1 MSDALK
7 VEPDLMAQ
15 AMASRVLLASPMNLL
30 AMLLT
35 IAKGWQ
41 AVKINEQAE
50 LVRKEAEDLYTRSQ
64 TMLGHIVS
72 LGNGLTT
79 ANNAYDG
86 LVGSVQGRLLVTL
99 RNFKSMGAIQEN
111 TPLVEISPLQHEPR
125 HLRAPE
131 LRQLGDESE
140 DA

>member
-1 MSDALK
+1 
-7 VEPDLMAQ
+7 MAQ

-50 LVRKEAEDLYTRSQ
+50 KIREEAEDLYTRSQ
-64 TMLGHIVS
+64 TMLGHIVT

-86 LVGSVQGRLLVTL
+86 LVGSVQSRLMVTL
-99 RNFKSMGAIQEN
+99 RNFKAMGAIQEN
-111 TPLVEISPLQHEPR
+111 SPLVEISPLHHEPR
-125 HLRAPE
+125 QLNAPE
-131 LRQLGDESE
+131 LRQLGEESE
-140 DA
+140 GA